1 MGKRGRAFY
10 RPPIS
15 RARATFVGPFG
26 AVLRAWPR
34 QPVMIRTADFAM
46 VESSM
51 ATEPESIALTIT
63 QESDYAFRVAFDDT
77 SLPALL
83 ADEAPPLGA
92 GKGPDPGRLLG
103 AAIGNCLGAS
113 LLFALRKFKNQPGTI
128 VARVRVEQARN
139 ERKRLR
145 IGKVAVEIALPGAAA
160 EYAEIERILAQFE
173 QFCTVTE
180 SVRAGIPV
188 EVTVKDG
195 TGSVLRVSDQAA

>member
-1 MGKRGRAFY
+1 MSESEA
-10 RPPIS
+10 
-15 RARATFVGPFG
+15 
-26 AVLRAWPR
+26 
-34 QPVMIRTADFAM
+34 IR
-46 VESSM
+46 
-51 ATEPESIALTIT
+51 LTIT

-77 SLPALL
+77 MLPSLL
-83 ADEAPPLGA
+83 ADEMPPVG
-92 GKGPDPGRLLG
+92 GGHGPDPTRLLA
-103 AAIGNCLGAS
+103 AAIGNCLSGS